1 MSDSNVQ
8 NPDGQPEAGQD
19 AGNAGFQK
27 RIDELTA
34 ARYEAEGRA
43 KAIAEEAQRNQ
54 ERLMAQ
60 FQALQAQQVQSQ
72 PQANPFADLDPT
84 LAKALEAISA
94 KQSAQIEAL
103 QRTIA
108 AQASA
113 NAVEQAAGN
122 VGTQDPNVK
131 RRAAELAA
139 AWTREGRQG
148 WNPEDAVLYAEGE
161 ALRAARI
168 AAQRDPLGRFQPAQ
182 FQGQAPR
189 QNFQP
194 QSATPALPSNFDSL
208 SPSAQIEILKKR
220 GVDDIPF

>member
-8 NPDGQPEAGQD
+8 NPDGTPDAGQD
-19 AGNAGFQK
+19 ANTGFQK

-54 ERLMAQ
+54 ERMLAQ
-60 FQALQAQQVQSQ
+60 FQQQLQAQQVQSQ

-108 AQASA
+108 SQAAA

-161 ALRAARI
+161 ALRAARV

-194 QSATPALPSNFDSL
+194 QSAQPELPANFDSL
-208 SPSAQIEILKKR
+208 SPSAQIAILQKR